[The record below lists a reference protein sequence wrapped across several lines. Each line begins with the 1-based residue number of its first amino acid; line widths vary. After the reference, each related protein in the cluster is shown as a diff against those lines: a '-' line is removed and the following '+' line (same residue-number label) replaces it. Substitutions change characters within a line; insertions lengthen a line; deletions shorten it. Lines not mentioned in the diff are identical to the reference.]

1 MIHSAATILIVD
13 DEFQNRKLLE
23 ALLQPEGYRTVTA
36 ASGAEALAAIAST
49 PPDLVILDVMM
60 PGMNGYEVAKLL
72 KNDVST
78 ANIPIIMLTALDE
91 RGARLAALDSGVED
105 FLTKPVDRSELWL
118 RVRNMLRLKSL
129 SDFLRDQSSIL
140 ERKVQERT
148 AELQRFRTA
157 MDCTADAIM
166 LVRRSTMLFIEVN
179 GTACE
184 LFGYTREQLLKM
196 GPAQISARP
205 LLEFETLYDATID
218 GRAPKGPIEKLA
230 RHGDGSVFPVEVSR
244 QALHSNGEWILVN
257 VIRNITDRKKAESR
271 LKQLAHYD
279 SLTGLPNRTLFFDT
293 LRKSVAS
300 AAERGWH
307 VVVMFIDL
315 DNFKNVN
322 DTLGHGVGDAL
333 LTQVSDRLVQCVRLR
348 DTVGRLGGDEF
359 ALILG
364 MQDAPRGAEIV
375 AAKIRVA
382 LRAPFVI
389 NENEMTVT
397 ASIGITI
404 YPEDSSDPEALI
416 RFADTAMYKAKQAG
430 RNMYRFFT
438 AQMNIDAVA
447 RLVLETA
454 LRKAIEN
461 EEFVLYYQP
470 KVHASTGRIAGLEA
484 LLRWDRPGHGLVS
497 PDKFIPVLEETGLIV
512 RVGSWVIAAA
522 CKQIGEWMRT
532 SIGPVQIS
540 VNVAGRQ
547 FVEGDLEGDVDAAL
561 AANDIPASLLELELT
576 ESSLMANT
584 ERTTNTL
591 KSLTSRGVQISIDDF
606 GTGYSSLA
614 YLRRFPISKL
624 KIDIAFVCNITTNA
638 DDAAI
643 ALTIIRMAHTLKLE
657 VIAEGVE
664 TAEQLAYLRHHRC
677 DQIQGFYFSRPLPVA
692 GIETLLYDGKSL
704 PPSRQAEPRM
714 TMDDGLKTAEG
725 SAELGNACLDLGT
738 EQSESRSTSD
748 ISLRP
753 PLQRDF

>member
-1 MIHSAATILIVD
+1 MMHSAATILIVD

-60 PGMNGYEVAKLL
+60 PGMNGYEVAKRL

-140 ERKVQERT
+140 EGKVQERT

-166 LVRRSTMLFIEVN
+166 LVSRSTMLFIELN
-179 GTACE
+179 ETACG

-196 GPAQISARP
+196 GPAQISAFP
-205 LLEFETLYDATID
+205 AQEFEALFDATID
-218 GRAPKGPIEKLA
+218 GRAPNGPIEKLA
-230 RHGDGSVFPVEVSR
+230 RHWDGSVFPVEVSR
-244 QALHSNGEWILVN
+244 QALYSNGEWILVN
-257 VIRNITDRKKAESR
+257 VIRNITARKEAESR

-322 DTLGHGVGDAL
+322 DTLGHAVGDAL
-333 LTQVSDRLVQCVRLR
+333 LMQVSDRLVECVRLR

-364 MQDAPRGAEIV
+364 MQDAPRGAATV
-375 AAKIRVA
+375 ADKIRVA
-382 LRAPFVI
+382 LRAPLII

-416 RFADTAMYKAKQAG
+416 KFADTAMYKAKHAG
-430 RNMYRFFT
+430 RDMYRFFT

-447 RLVLETA
+447 RLELETA

-532 SIGPVQIS
+532 SIGPIQIS

-547 FVEGDLEGDVDAAL
+547 FIEGDLEGDVDAAL

-584 ERTTNTL
+584 ERTTTTL

-677 DQIQGFYFSRPLPVA
+677 DQVQGFYFSRPLPVA
-692 GIETLLYDGKSL
+692 AVETLLYDGKSL

-714 TMDDGLKTAEG
+714 NMDDGSKTAEG
-725 SAELGNACLDLGT
+725 SADFGNGCLDLGT
-738 EQSESRSTSD
+738 EQSGSRSTSD
-748 ISLRP
+748 ISHRP